1 MPGQESLRRNDRG
14 NLLEPAQTEPLR
26 LLGQAS
32 PLIIAEPHSLL
43 ALQLPEHTNVLL
55 KVFDDVLLLP
65 VLSNCTRP
73 TLYASHFST
82 RDFCFTPED
91 PDSTVCRSL
100 SAALYLRAPDEL
112 PPANLSEL
120 HQLLDFP

>member
-1 MPGQESLRRNDRG
+1 MDYSPRVILPRNQLPMLGQESLRRNDRG

-65 VLSNCTRP
+65 VLSNCISP
-73 TLYASHFST
+73 
-82 RDFCFTPED
+82 
-91 PDSTVCRSL
+91 
-100 SAALYLRAPDEL
+100 AL
-112 PPANLSEL
+112 
-120 HQLLDFP
+120 